1 MEKEKPKFNAL
12 TPEVLEDG
20 NKSIYNEAL
29 DFAFSNKDIKN
40 IAITGI
46 YGSGKST
53 VWNTYVSKSDKL
65 RNKNI
70 ITVSLGEYEDNIDE
84 IDKKL
89 EDKESS
95 SEINIKKKE
104 DKEVSEHFLDNENR
118 VERQI
123 INQILSQIKTKDIP
137 LSKYGFK
144 SNKSICK
151 IVSEIIAFLSLIS
164 SILLWIIRKDFISYT
179 RVNPICLIIL
189 CTILFFISL
198 IFFSYRYFRENIF
211 RISKI
216 KFRGA
221 EADLGYNEKNDE
233 TVLDRD
239 IKELVYLIKS
249 SKAKI
254 IVFEDLDRYDNIA
267 IFTKLRELNFLLNK
281 YSKTNDDGEVIRFIY
296 MIRDGVFKSKNRTKF
311 FDYIIPIVPVVDS
324 KNSENKILEQ
334 LQRLDNSPDK
344 KFVYKISLYVDD
356 MRLLKNIVN
365 EYLIYENVVAI
376 KELELDS
383 NKLFALIVLKNIFP
397 NEFDLLQEDEGY
409 ILNIFSN
416 VESFKNKARKE
427 LDKSLKKV
435 NDELIFLRNRQE
447 NSKFEAMATM
457 IPPNISLKDYNNSSS
472 WVEFLKE
479 KSLKEDETFRINYI
493 NTDNYDYEHSY
504 NYKTFVEK
512 YILTSQERKAIIEKL
527 PIDKSGRIEELQN
540 ERILL
545 EKKIREIS
553 ICSVKDNLKQMTTDE
568 VDNVF
573 KETTGTITQSHYFP
587 LVRFLIIQGLI
598 DETYGYYKGCFYLG
612 SLQKNDTIFMKKL
625 LESKEQ
631 DIFLDIENPSEV
643 KDRLEESDFGR
654 FNILNKNLLETCIES
669 ESKKELFEIMESV
682 EINDNYMSL
691 IQILNTYNFNMI
703 KKFVDIIIKNRTD
716 QLLTLTDKINFEKS
730 ELFINILISVW
741 TTKDTNKQILK
752 KFSSYLEDTEKII
765 SLIDEKDFE
774 VFMKNVSL
782 AEVKFKNIFESKA
795 KSERIQAIKNKKA
808 YKLTVSNVRY
818 MYENI
823 LGEDLDYGRLLSN
836 VNNLLTSSINIY
848 IKEHF
853 VDFVKLY
860 IDGNTKNEQ
869 YLNNESI
876 VVKIINSEL
885 SSEYKKKYIE
895 FNKTRISRLAEI
907 DDIKEKN
914 ILINCLF
921 DKDTIEFN
929 LENIKVYRDSI
940 NEYSEAFI
948 RYLHRHIDKSNYQKY
963 LLYNN
968 KDISNSLVNSPIA
981 SEKLFDYALMCADK
995 KIVKLN
1001 NEIGRGRIQKL
1012 IKNSFILVTDENIKT
1027 LLEKF
1032 YYDEIIKLIDF
1043 QEEELKDKAID
1054 ILLNL
1059 GIPKE
1064 LIYKLINSNISYE
1077 NSIKLL
1083 QQISNDIFIE
1093 NIVFSK
1099 VEIIEYIIDYE
1110 LSDDNKKYICKYFNK
1125 FDLKI
1130 KDKFINVLDYR
1141 DELNNL
1147 SNDNLNNYVMEF
1159 VLNSNKIDI
1168 NTKITLICTKINKGL
1183 EVDILRKYIESV
1195 PKISELAEVWNHKRP
1210 KLDNTYKEKIGT
1222 ALIEANYVKKIN
1234 YKDYLRISI
1243 IK

>member
-1 MEKEKPKFNAL
+1 MEKENPKFNSL
-12 TPEVLEDG
+12 TPKVLEDG

-53 VWNTYVSKSDKL
+53 VWNTYVNKSDKL

-70 ITVSLGEYEDNIDE
+70 ITVSLGKYEDNIE
-84 IDKKL
+84 KINTKSEESESKDKDNEYEKIG
-89 EDKESS
+89 ED
-95 SEINIKKKE
+95 I
-104 DKEVSEHFLDNENR
+104 LDNENR

-123 INQILSQIKTKDIP
+123 INQILSQINAKDIP

-144 SNKSICK
+144 SNKSC
-151 IVSEIIAFLSLIS
+151 
-164 SILLWIIRKDFISYT
+164 
-179 RVNPICLIIL
+179 
-189 CTILFFISL
+189 CTILFESLVMLGIISSVLLWLNRESIVDNTGFSYICVL
-198 IFFSYRYFRENIF
+198 ILCIIMLFLSLLYIFYRYFRENIL
-211 RISKI
+211 RISKV

-221 EADLGYNEKNDE
+221 EADLGYNDKNDE

-249 SKAKI
+249 SNSKI
-254 IVFEDLDRYDNIA
+254 IVFEDLDRYDNIS
-267 IFTKLRELNFLLNK
+267 IYTKLRELNFLLNK
-281 YSKTNDDGEVIRFIY
+281 YSKTNDNENEEIKFVY
-296 MIRDGVFKSKNRTKF
+296 MLRDGIFKSKNRTKF

-334 LQRLDNSPDK
+334 LQHFKNPPDK
-344 KFVYKISLYVDD
+344 KFVYKISLYIDD

-365 EYLIYENVVAI
+365 EYLIYENVVAM
-376 KELELDS
+376 KELDLDS
-383 NKLFALIVLKNIFP
+383 NKLFALIVLKNVFP
-397 NEFDLLQEDEGY
+397 NEFDLLQEDKGY
-409 ILNIFSN
+409 IINIFSN
-416 VESFKNKARKE
+416 VESFKNKVSKE

-435 NDELIFLRNRQE
+435 NDELTFLRNRQE
-447 NSKFEAMATM
+447 NSKFEVMAIM
-457 IPPNISLKDYNNSSS
+457 IPPNIRLKDYNNSSS
-472 WVEFLKE
+472 WSDFLKE
-479 KSLKEDETFRINYI
+479 KSFKKDEEFEISYI
-493 NTDNYDYEHSY
+493 DTDNYDYEQSY

-512 YILTSQERKAIIEKL
+512 YILTSQERKDIIEKL
-527 PIDKSGRIEELQN
+527 PINKSGRIEELQN

-573 KETTGTITQSHYFP
+573 KETTEKITQSHYFP

-598 DETYGYYKGCFYLG
+598 DETYGYYKGCFYSG
-612 SLQKNDTIFMKKL
+612 SLQKNDTIFIKKL

-631 DIFLDIENPSEV
+631 DIFLDIENPSEI

-654 FNILNKNLLETCIES
+654 FNILNKKLLETCIES
-669 ESKKELFEIMESV
+669 ESKKAIFGIIDSV
-682 EINDNYMSL
+682 ETNDNYMSL
-691 IQILNTYNFNMI
+691 IQLLNTYNFNTI
-703 KKFVDIIIKNRTD
+703 KKFVDIMIKSKTD
-716 QLLTLTDKINFEKS
+716 QLLTLTDKINLEKS

-741 TTKDTNKQILK
+741 TAKDINKQILR
-752 KFSSYLEDTEKII
+752 KFSQYLEDTEKII
-765 SLIDEKDFE
+765 LLVDEEDFE
-774 VFMKNVSL
+774 VFMKNISL
-782 AEVKFKNIFESKA
+782 AEVKFNNISELKEKSK
-795 KSERIQAIKNKKA
+795 RIQTIGNKKA

-818 MYENI
+818 MYENL
-823 LGEDLDYGRLLSN
+823 LGDTLDYGRLISN
-836 VNNLLTSSINIY
+836 VNSLLTSSISTY

-869 YLNNESI
+869 YLNNESV
-876 VVKIINSEL
+876 VVKILNSEL

-914 ILINCLF
+914 ILIDCLF
-921 DKDTIEFN
+921 DKDTIVFN
-929 LENIKVYRDSI
+929 LENIKVYRNSI
-940 NEYSEAFI
+940 KEYSEAFI
-948 RYLHRHIDKSNYQKY
+948 RYLDRHIDKSNYQKY
-963 LLYNN
+963 LLENN

-981 SEKLFDYALMCADK
+981 SEKLFDYALMCADN
-995 KIVKLN
+995 KISNIN
-1001 NEIGRGRIQKL
+1001 NKIDRIRIQKL
-1012 IKNSFILVTDENIKT
+1012 IKNSFILVTDENIKI
-1027 LLEKF
+1027 LLENL
-1032 YYDEIIKLIDF
+1032 YYDEIIKFIDV
-1043 QEEELKDKAID
+1043 QEEKLQEKAID

-1059 GIPKE
+1059 RIPNE
-1064 LIYKLINSNISYE
+1064 LIYKLINSDISYE

-1093 NIVFSK
+1093 NIAFSK

-1130 KDKFINVLDYR
+1130 KDKFINVLNYR
-1141 DELNNL
+1141 DELSSL
-1147 SNDNLNNYVMEF
+1147 SNDNLNDDVMAF
-1159 VLNSNKIDI
+1159 ILKLKDLDVDIKID
-1168 NTKITLICTKINKGL
+1168 LICKKIDNNTDVSLLK
-1183 EVDILRKYIESV
+1183 KYIEAV
-1195 PKISELAEVWNHKRP
+1195 KEISELAKVWDHKRP
-1210 KLDNTYKEKIGT
+1210 KLDNTYKEKTGS
-1222 ALIEANYVKKIN
+1222 ALIEAKYVKKIK
-1234 YKDYLRISI
+1234 YKDYLGISSI
-1243 IK
+1243 NK